1 MKPLSSQLYFLQSG
15 LKEVLTEPSGLQ
27 VRIYYL
33 ECLAHASYIV
43 EHDGKA
49 VVIDPRRDVDAYI
62 DVRMLA
68 QTFSLWGLVEE
79 LIVILHGILL

>member
-1 MKPLSSQLYFLQSG
+1 M
-15 LKEVLTEPSGLQ
+15 KEVLKDPSGLQ
-27 VRIYYL
+27 VRVYYL

-62 DVRMLA
+62 DVRKQLTSRCVCPKIMIPYRVKLSTVWVCLHA
-68 QTFSLWGLVEE
+68 VGYK
-79 LIVILHGILL
+79 ILK

>member
-1 MKPLSSQLYFLQSG
+1 M
-15 LKEVLTEPSGLQ
+15 KEVLKDPSGLQ
-27 VRIYYL
+27 VRVYYL

-62 DVRMLA
+62 DV
-68 QTFSLWGLVEE
+68 S
-79 LIVILHGILL
+79 IVIIKKMFCSVGTEE

>member
-1 MKPLSSQLYFLQSG
+1 MRPSPTQAFPSTSQSG
-15 LKEVLTEPSGLQ
+15 LKEVLKEPSGLQ

-62 DVRMLA
+62 DVSTHVFQHAGNL
-68 QTFSLWGLVEE
+68 E
-79 LIVILHGILL
+79 